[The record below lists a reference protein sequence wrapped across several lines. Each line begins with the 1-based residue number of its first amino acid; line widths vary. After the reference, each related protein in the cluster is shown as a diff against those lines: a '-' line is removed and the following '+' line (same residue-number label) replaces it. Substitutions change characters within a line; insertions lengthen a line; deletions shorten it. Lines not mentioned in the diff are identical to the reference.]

1 VCFICFCYWYD
12 DVWTIVRATSDD
24 ERSIKRTGRTLA
36 TMRGTA
42 NVAVCGLTHC
52 SVFPAAGC
60 MSRGDMLV
68 LYGIRRD
75 AFEFLLFVSF
85 VCVCIV

>member
-1 VCFICFCYWYD
+1 MNIGNCLRFVVFVCFICLCYWYD
-12 DVWTIVRATSDD
+12 DVWTIVRAKRRRAVD
-24 ERSIKRTGRTLA
+24 KRTGRTLA

-75 AFEFLLFVSF
+75 AF
-85 VCVCIV
+85 